1 LGIAYKAFT
10 QTLGVEFTLGINN
23 GGHMEVGLIL
33 VSFIL
38 GWLGFS
44 YWSRTNM
51 KWSKTISVGGGF
63 IVGLVALGVST
74 HALLHA
80 DANDKAATQSLDFS
94 IPATLK
100 DEAKTLIH
108 QKWPS
113 VTKACPGLVK
123 YSASLTYDGIDENFD
138 YAPQDAQRIDVKYTV
153 PNDSGIIPKGYLAAG
168 HRCFFGISRDGTTAL
183 ISKRP
188 CQSICLD
195 KDMTHNEKDVLRLPL
210 K

>member
-1 LGIAYKAFT
+1 
-10 QTLGVEFTLGINN
+10 
-23 GGHMEVGLIL
+23 MEVGLIL

-38 GWLGFS
+38 GWLGFA
-44 YWSRTNM
+44 YWSRTKM

-63 IVGLVALGVST
+63 IVGLVAFSMSS
-74 HALLHA
+74 HALLP
-80 DANDKAATQSLDFS
+80 ANANESIDKASTQNLDFAV
-94 IPATLK
+94 PATLK

-108 QKWPS
+108 QKWAD
-113 VTKACPGLVK
+113 VIKACPGLQK

-138 YAPQDAQRIDVKYTV
+138 YASQDAQRIDVKFTI
-153 PNDSGIIPKGYLAAG
+153 PNDSGTIPLGYSAAG